1 MEKPKRKFII
11 RKPRILRLKTPKE
24 IFKHLFHGQISFD
37 FLKKYSVTE
46 TQEIDFNDSVGKKIL
61 AEGTEILKKIL
72 KDYTISNIHTK
83 TIEQTPINTFG
94 IINIDNIG
102 NNKTI
107 YFKHY
112 TPNSYSLFYNIVA
125 SMNPSILKSL
135 EIDAYQTK
143 IDQFNSSL
151 IKDQDET
158 IKFISNPIKGH
169 ITTSFN
175 KIIQI
180 CTLISKW
187 LNKCIILFQD
197 SISGSTPQEI
207 INCSDSSVNLLN
219 NDIIIIY
226 VSYNKQFLFEPVIHI
241 NLDIKGKINY
251 IINSTDNLLQNTY
264 IDELF
269 KKIHKA
275 ETTIKLGSPKN
286 KKFKI
291 RRSKT
296 KYIYFNPYDKN
307 KQLPIIEINISESV
321 KKTFL
326 LGHEVNKYY
335 NIYDDND
342 TTNDLAGRVKFND
355 NDTIDVDWC
364 EGYPGK

>member
-1 MEKPKRKFII
+1 MVPVLIEAR
-11 RKPRILRLKTPKE
+11 
-24 IFKHLFHGQISFD
+24 
-37 FLKKYSVTE
+37 
-46 TQEIDFNDSVGKKIL
+46 GKVHVKVL
-61 AEGTEILKKIL
+61 G
-72 KDYTISNIHTK
+72 
-83 TIEQTPINTFG
+83 
-94 IINIDNIG
+94 
-102 NNKTI
+102 
-107 YFKHY
+107 
-112 TPNSYSLFYNIVA
+112 
-125 SMNPSILKSL
+125 
-135 EIDAYQTK
+135 
-143 IDQFNSSL
+143 
-151 IKDQDET
+151 
-158 IKFISNPIKGH
+158 
-169 ITTSFN
+169 
-175 KIIQI
+175 
-180 CTLISKW
+180 C
-187 LNKCIILFQD
+187 
-197 SISGSTPQEI
+197 
-207 INCSDSSVNLLN
+207 
-219 NDIIIIY
+219 
-226 VSYNKQFLFEPVIHI
+226 VIHI
-241 NLDIKGKINY
+241 NLDINGKINY

-342 TTNDLAGRVKFND
+342 TTNDLAGSVKFND